1 MVNSRGD
8 SRLDVVEKANA
19 ELNER
24 VTTLESK
31 LDSLLVEMRA
41 GFASLTPGTKV
52 PPEGEASSE
61 NRESNSVSTG
71 NNSESPMP
79 TFDGTDA
86 LAWLARAEQYFLISN
101 TASEKRVGV
110 AMVALA
116 GAALPWY
123 QLLRKRVPDLSWA
136 RFARELMKRFGGNG
150 ALDEYE
156 AFAAVRHT
164 GSLAEYMAAFEARL
178 AQVPDIACHQY
189 LGFFMAALRPE
200 VRLQMKAA
208 KITSYE
214 DAVELA
220 LDIDLLASQH
230 PPRAAPPPSHGVSQ
244 PYVGQQRR
252 PTATGYSNP
261 PSQFSSTGSSRPVSK
276 RFRNISPEEYRR
288 HIAAGTCVKCGLK
301 FSPTHKCPPKTLNVL
316 ICEEDELPAEDLE
329 LEDPTE
335 LEDMS
340 KPELSVLS
348 LHGLDTANTMK
359 LFGHVGQQQVKIMVD
374 SGANYCFISE
384 QCAQLLQLRITPTS
398 PYSVVLGDGST
409 RRAAG
414 ICKGVTVTMAN
425 EDFTISCYVFPLRNI
440 DIILGVSWL
449 ASLGYVMV
457 NWQHSS
463 MDFSVHGR
471 PVALKG
477 NPSLM
482 RRACSTGDLRR
493 LEEGDCGWI
502 LHSIDTTPSASP
514 FGIDPALSA
523 EATDQLR
530 HLIRQYP
537 EITESATDL
546 PPRRQIDHRIPL
558 LPGTEPVSVRPYR
571 YNHLQK
577 DEMEKLVAEML
588 ESGVIQPSTS
598 PFSSPVLL
606 VHKKDGSWR
615 FCVDYRELNKRTVPD
630 KYPIPVIQELLD
642 ELHGARWFSKI
653 DLKAGYHQIRVATE
667 DVPKTAF
674 QTHSGH
680 YEFLVMPFGLTN
692 APATFQSL
700 MNDIFRPALRKY
712 VLVFFRRYPRLQY
725 LVARPSAPPTLGFHG
740 PAGSLTRGECKEVPP
755 GPRQRRIF
763 RPHRVLRRR

>member
-8 SRLDVVEKANA
+8 SRLDTVEKANE

-24 VTTLESK
+24 VTSLESK
-31 LDSLLVEMRA
+31 LDSLLAEVRA

-52 PPEGEASSE
+52 PPEDEASSE

-71 NNSESPMP
+71 NQSPSPMP

-86 LAWLARAEQYFLISN
+86 LAWLARAEQYFLISD
-101 TASEKRVGV
+101 TAPEKRVGV

-123 QLLRKRVPDLSWA
+123 QLLRRRNPDLSLP
-136 RFARELMKRFGGNG
+136 RFAP
-150 ALDEYE
+150 
-156 AFAAVRHT
+156 VRHT
-164 GSLAEYMAAFEARL
+164 GSLAEYVAAFEACL

-220 LDIDLLASQH
+220 LDIDVLASQQ
-230 PPRAAPPPSHGVSQ
+230 PQRTAPAPSHTVSQ
-244 PYVGQQRR
+244 PYTGHQRR
-252 PTATGYSNP
+252 PSTTGYSSAHSP
-261 PSQFSSTGSSRPVSK
+261 LPSTGSSRPISK

-288 HIAAGTCVKCGLK
+288 HIATGTCVKCGLK

-316 ICEEDELPAEDLE
+316 ICDDDELPTEDLE
-329 LEDPTE
+329 LEEE
-335 LEDMS
+335 LEDAS

-384 QCAQLLQLRITPTS
+384 QCAQQLQLRITPTS
-398 PYSVVLGDGST
+398 PYSAVLGDGST

-493 LEEGDCGWI
+493 LEDGDCGWI

-514 FGIDPALSA
+514 LGINPALSA
-523 EATDQLR
+523 KATDQLR
-530 HLIRQYP
+530 QLIKQFP
-537 EITESATDL
+537 AITESASNL
-546 PPRRQIDHRIPL
+546 PPRRQIDHKIPL
-558 LPGTEPVSVRPYR
+558 LPGTEPVSV
-571 YNHLQK
+571 
-577 DEMEKLVAEML
+577 AT
-588 ESGVIQPSTS
+588 PST
-598 PFSSPVLL
+598 
-606 VHKKDGSWR
+606 
-615 FCVDYRELNKRTVPD
+615 
-630 KYPIPVIQELLD
+630 
-642 ELHGARWFSKI
+642 A
-653 DLKAGYHQIRVATE
+653 AT
-667 DVPKTAF
+667 DMFT
-674 QTHSGH
+674 
-680 YEFLVMPFGLTN
+680 
-692 APATFQSL
+692 
-700 MNDIFRPALRKY
+700 
-712 VLVFFRRYPRLQY
+712 
-725 LVARPSAPPTLGFHG
+725 PPTRLLLTVAAPSVPAMDRHDG
-740 PAGSLTRGECKEVPP
+740 PISDTLIFDSCRHDSLE
-755 GPRQRRIF
+755 
-763 RPHRVLRRR
+763 

>member
-8 SRLDVVEKANA
+8 SRLDAVEKANE

-24 VTTLESK
+24 VTSLESK
-31 LDSLLVEMRA
+31 LDSLLAVVRA

-52 PPEGEASSE
+52 PPEDEASSG

-71 NNSESPMP
+71 NQPPSPMP

-86 LAWLARAEQYFLISN
+86 LAWLARAEQYFLISD
-101 TASEKRVGV
+101 TAPEKRVGV

-123 QLLRKRVPDLSWA
+123 QLLRRRNPDLSWA

-164 GSLAEYMAAFEARL
+164 GSLAEYVAAFEARL

-214 DAVELA
+214 DVVELA
-220 LDIDLLASQH
+220 LDIDVLASQQ
-230 PPRAAPPPSHGVSQ
+230 PPRTAPAPSHTVSQ
-244 PYVGQQRR
+244 PYTGHQRR
-252 PTATGYSNP
+252 PSTTGYSSA
-261 PSQFSSTGSSRPVSK
+261 PSPLPSTGSSRPISK

-316 ICEEDELPAEDLE
+316 ICDDDELPTEDLE
-329 LEDPTE
+329 LEEE
-335 LEDMS
+335 LEDAS

-348 LHGLDTANTMK
+348 LHGPDTANTMK

-384 QCAQLLQLRITPTS
+384 QCVQQLQLRITPTS

-425 EDFTISCYVFPLRNI
+425 EDFTISCYV
-440 DIILGVSWL
+440 
-449 ASLGYVMV
+449 
-457 NWQHSS
+457 
-463 MDFSVHGR
+463 

-493 LEEGDCGWI
+493 LEDGDCGWI

-523 EATDQLR
+523 KATDQLR
-530 HLIRQYP
+530 QLIKQFP
-537 EITESATDL
+537 AIMESASNL
-546 PPRRQIDHRIPL
+546 PPRRQIGHKIPL
-558 LPGTEPVSVRPYR
+558 LPGTAPVSVRPYR

-606 VHKKDGSWR
+606 VRKKDGSWR

-642 ELHGARWFSKI
+642 ELHGAR
-653 DLKAGYHQIRVATE
+653 
-667 DVPKTAF
+667 
-674 QTHSGH
+674 
-680 YEFLVMPFGLTN
+680 
-692 APATFQSL
+692 
-700 MNDIFRPALRKY
+700 
-712 VLVFFRRYPRLQY
+712 
-725 LVARPSAPPTLGFHG
+725 
-740 PAGSLTRGECKEVPP
+740 
-755 GPRQRRIF
+755 
-763 RPHRVLRRR
+763 